1 MTTREQIHTE
11 IKDIGDQYLDDLYDL
26 IKLFAETK
34 QPPPKQSFM
43 SQLKQIQIEAPEDF
57 TANLLSARSHVGQ
70 DY

>member
-34 QPPPKQSFM
+34 QPTRKQSFM

-57 TANLLSARSHVGQ
+57 TANLLSARSNVGQ